1 MLIFYTKSKIKY
13 VRAPDRDEILFRNV
27 LIYTKKL
34 ISENPGN
41 IKNHWNLNDFPMQ
54 QQFEVI
60 TKLAHV
66 LGYNM
71 YIVL

>member
-1 MLIFYTKSKIKY
+1 M
-13 VRAPDRDEILFRNV
+13 
-27 LIYTKKL
+27 YTKKL